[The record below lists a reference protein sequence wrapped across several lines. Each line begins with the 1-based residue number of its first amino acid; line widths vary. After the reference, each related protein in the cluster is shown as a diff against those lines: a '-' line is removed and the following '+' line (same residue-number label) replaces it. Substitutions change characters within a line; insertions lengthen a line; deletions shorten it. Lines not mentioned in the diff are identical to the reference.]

1 MISNRGTMRERNAK
15 CVSVVVPVLNESATI
30 TSIVRFALKNSLV
43 GEVIVVDDGST
54 DGTPEL
60 AQEAG
65 ARVIT
70 STLLG
75 KGASME
81 DGMRAAKFEHVLY
94 LDGDLEGLQKNCIE
108 LMVTPLM
115 TGEADFVKA
124 RFTRRAGRVTV
135 LTAKP
140 LLRTYFPELAH
151 LEQPLSGIM
160 AAKKSLLQELLFE
173 NDYGVDV
180 ALLIDAAF
188 CGARVV
194 EVNVGHLEHR
204 SQSLE
209 ALGEMATQVA
219 RAILER
225 AANAGRLRGSFVRE
239 VKEKERLSRSE
250 LPHLL
255 DRVPSSD
262 RLALFDMDGVIL
274 QGRFVL
280 DLAKAT
286 GREAE
291 LQPLLDNY
299 SIAPG
304 ERVRQIAELFAGVA
318 RGEFERLAHEIPLM
332 PEAVETVI
340 GLRKAGYKVGIVTDS
355 YQVVAEIVRRRVF
368 ADFAFAHCMRFK
380 RHKATGRVTL
390 CPAMVHPGGCTVH
403 DYCKLNVLE
412 HLKERF
418 DFTREHFVAIG
429 DGITDICMLQHAG
442 CSIAFKPRNQ
452 TVARAAQYMT
462 DDLRDVLQITGST
475 DKVTPFRL
483 PVQESESEA
492 PDFSKLGL

>member
-1 MISNRGTMRERNAK
+1 MISKRGTAEERNAK
-15 CVSVVVPVLNESATI
+15 SVSVVIPVLNESATI
-30 TSIVRFALKNSLV
+30 ASIVRFALEDPVV
-43 GEVIVVDDGST
+43 GEVIVVDDGSI
-54 DGTPEL
+54 DGTPAL
-60 AQEAG
+60 AEEAG

-81 DGMRAAKFEHVLY
+81 DGMRAARHEFVLY
-94 LDGDLEGLQKNCIE
+94 LDGDLKGLHRDCIE
-108 LMVTPLM
+108 LMTRPLM

-124 RFTRRAGRVTV
+124 KFTRRAGRVTV

-140 LLRTYFPELAH
+140 LLKTYFPELAH

-160 AAKKSLLQELLFE
+160 AARKTLLEELLFE

-180 ALLIDAAF
+180 ALLIDATF

-194 EVNVGHLEHR
+194 EVDVGHLEHR

-225 AANAGRLRGSFVRE
+225 AATAGRLRGSFVRE
-239 VKEKERLSRSE
+239 VKERERLSRSE

-255 DRVPSSD
+255 ERVPSSD

-274 QGRFVL
+274 QGRFVM

-286 GREAE
+286 GRETE

-299 SIAPG
+299 GIPPG
-304 ERVRQIAELFAGVA
+304 DRVRQIGALFAGVPRA
-318 RGEFERLAHEIPLM
+318 EFERLAREIPLM

-355 YQVVAEIVRRRVF
+355 YHVVAEIVRRRVF
-368 ADFAFAHCMRFK
+368 ADFSFAHFMRFK
-380 RHKATGRVTL
+380 NHKATGRVTL
-390 CPAMVHPGGCTVH
+390 CPAMVHTGGCTLH

-442 CSIAFKPRNQ
+442 CSIAFKPR
-452 TVARAAQYMT
+452 TAAVERAAQYIT
-462 DDLRDVLQITGST
+462 DDLRDVLQITGT
-475 DKVTPFRL
+475 ENL
-483 PVQESESEA
+483 PMLRMEGRDTEA
-492 PDFSKLGL
+492 EAHGFSRLGL